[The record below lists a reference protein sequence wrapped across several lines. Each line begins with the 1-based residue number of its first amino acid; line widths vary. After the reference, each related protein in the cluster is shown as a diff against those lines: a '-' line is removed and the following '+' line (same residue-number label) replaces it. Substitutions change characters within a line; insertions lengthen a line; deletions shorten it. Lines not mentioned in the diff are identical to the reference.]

1 MNSKIL
7 SLAKKF
13 RLQMLLA
20 ALVAIYFL
28 SAPKSEKSF
37 KSVFLNPKYG
47 VDSIELC
54 EKGGALLLEK
64 AGSFWLGSLDLEN
77 GKKLCF
83 ACDNLLVEKF
93 LSNLRNVSDFYE
105 ISNGQGAKAG
115 YGLDAADSFS
125 LTLRQE
131 DKKVLSV
138 NFGSVDSRRRVFFC
152 IEGKE
157 KILAVDSESLS
168 PYLTAN
174 ENFWASPE
182 IFPIGVVGIDLKYRR
197 GKAALKNGK
206 PLLAEDLNWS
216 GALEKVYDAKDG
228 NVYKALFLPGADGD
242 YYFALASNPSAQR
255 DPVEKAALLKINSV
269 FNVSSW
275 TVERLLKEEY

>member
-54 EKGGALLLEK
+54 EKGGALFLEK

-93 LSNLRNVSDFYE
+93 LSNLRNISDFYE
-105 ISNGQGAKAG
+105 ISSGQGAKAG
-115 YGLDAADSFS
+115 YGLDDADSFS
-125 LTLRQE
+125 LTLRQG

-152 IEGKE
+152 IEGKS

-168 PYLTAN
+168 PYLTAS

-182 IFPIGVVGIDLKYRR
+182 IFPIGVVGMDLKYRR
-197 GKAALKNGK
+197 GKASLKNGK

-216 GALEKVYDAKDG
+216 GALEKTFDAKDG
-228 NVYKALFLPGADGD
+228 NVYKALFLPSADGD
-242 YYFALASNPSAQR
+242 YYFTLASNPSAQR

>member
-54 EKGGALLLEK
+54 EKGGALFLEK

-105 ISNGQGAKAG
+105 ISSGQGAKAG
-115 YGLDAADSFS
+115 YGLDDADSFS
-125 LTLRQE
+125 LTLRQG

-152 IEGKE
+152 IEGKS

-168 PYLTAN
+168 PYLTAS

-182 IFPIGVVGIDLKYRR
+182 IFPIGVVGMDLKYRR
-197 GKAALKNGK
+197 GKASLKNGK

-216 GALEKVYDAKDG
+216 GALEKTFDAKDG
-228 NVYKALFLPGADGD
+228 NVYKALFLPSADGD